1 MSSSVQLERQPEQFE
16 LPTIMDPESRLE
28 EEEILL
34 SQSEN
39 NKSAEMSSTFS
50 YNS

>member
-1 MSSSVQLERQPEQFE
+1 MSSSVELEQQPEQFE

-28 EEEILL
+28 DDETLL

-39 NKSAEMSSTFS
+39 DKSAETSRKYS
-50 YNS
+50 

>member
-1 MSSSVQLERQPEQFE
+1 MSSSVQLEQQPEQFE

-28 EEEILL
+28 EDEILL

-39 NKSAEMSSTFS
+39 DKSTEMTSTS
-50 YNS
+50 